1 MPSAI
6 VITAIKVNPGDLRSW
21 RRANVK
27 SFISLGAQSLDGI
40 NIRSASRRDQAGN
53 DSHQNQYNRRCEKQR
68 WVVWRNLVEL
78 RPQQPAE
85 HKCSGNAA
93 GESYYYRHHTLA
105 KNELQ
110 DIGSLRTERDA
121 YTNFTCALSNA
132 VSDRAVNTD
141 GRQKQRNSGKQ
152 AQQNHH

>member
-1 MPSAI
+1 M
-6 VITAIKVNPGDLRSW
+6 
-21 RRANVK
+21 
-27 SFISLGAQSLDGI
+27 SFGTQGPNRI
-40 NIRSASRRDQAGN
+40 NIRSASRWDQAGN

-85 HKCSGNAA
+85 RQRSGNAGA
-93 GESYYYRHHTLA
+93 ESYYYRHHTLA

-121 YTNFTCALSNA
+121 YTNFACALSNT
-132 VSDRAVNTD
+132 VSNRAVNTD

>member
-1 MPSAI
+1 M
-6 VITAIKVNPGDLRSW
+6 
-21 RRANVK
+21 
-27 SFISLGAQSLDGI
+27 SFGAQCLNWI

-85 HKCSGNAA
+85 RKRSGNAA

-110 DIGSLRTERDA
+110 DIGGLRTERDA
-121 YTNFTCALSNA
+121 YSNFACALSNA

-141 GRQKQRNSGKQ
+141 GRQKQRNAGKQ